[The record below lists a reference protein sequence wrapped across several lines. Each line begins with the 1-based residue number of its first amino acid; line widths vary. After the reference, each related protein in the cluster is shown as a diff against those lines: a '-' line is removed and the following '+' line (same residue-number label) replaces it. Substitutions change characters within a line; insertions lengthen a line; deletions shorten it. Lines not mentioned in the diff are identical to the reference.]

1 MDTDHQVDA
10 DKLFGGWT
18 MLETPPEPP
27 GELACFI
34 NISEYL
40 EKNLSSEDAKIDD
53 RTCRRCVEKLTLMM
67 EHKRREVVDE
77 IMDYQ
82 LFLMELEKESF
93 DIDVEQRGK
102 ELKDLLEE
110 EENLKSELSRAKE
123 EEEKV
128 TTEFEAQME
137 INKQL
142 LKKEESYHKR
152 YLKYL
157 NSHHLIQDNLT
168 TLNHEL
174 EYTREKLMILGK
186 TNAFDATFNIW
197 YEGNFGTINGFKLG
211 YLPSARIN
219 WEEINNAWGQASL
232 LLFALAKKLNF
243 TFTKFKLVPYGNR
256 SYIEFL
262 AEQKTVPLYGSGSF
276 KFRWDNSL
284 DTAMVA
290 FLDCLQQLKESKKGQ
305 SSISFP
311 YKIER
316 ARLENPASGISYSV
330 KIQFNCEEFW
340 TKSLKFLLTNLKWA
354 LMSVKILEKEKERI
368 LIKKMRSIRHQK

>member
-1 MDTDHQVDA
+1 
-10 DKLFGGWT
+10 
-18 MLETPPEPP
+18 MLEPPKEPP
-27 GELACFI
+27 GELARFM

-40 EKNLSSEDAKIDD
+40 EKNLSSEDSKIDD
-53 RTCRRCVEKLTLMM
+53 RACARCVEQLTLMM

-77 IMDYQ
+77 IMDYR
-82 LFLMELEKESF
+82 LFFMELEKESF
-93 DIDVEQRGK
+93 NVDVEQRGK
-102 ELKDLLEE
+102 ELKDLIEE

-123 EEEKV
+123 EEEKA

-142 LKKEESYHKR
+142 LKKEESYHR
-152 YLKYL
+152 IYLKYL
-157 NSHHLIQDNLT
+157 NSYYLIQDNIT
-168 TLNHEL
+168 TVRNMLG
-174 EYTREKLMILGK
+174 YTRGKLVTLGK
-186 TNAFDATFNIW
+186 RNAFDATFNIW
-197 YEGNFGTINGFKLG
+197 HEGNFGTINGFKLG
-211 YLPSARIN
+211 YLPSAKID
-219 WEEINNAWGQASL
+219 WEEINTAWGQASL

-243 TFTKFKLVPYGNR
+243 TFKKFKLVPYGNR
-256 SYIEFL
+256 SYIEVL

-284 DTAMVA
+284 DTAMAA

-311 YKIER
+311 YKIES

-330 KIQFNCEEFW
+330 KIQFNSEEFW

-354 LMSVKILEKEKERI
+354 LMSVTILEKERERI
-368 LIKKMRSIRHQK
+368 LIKKIRSIRH